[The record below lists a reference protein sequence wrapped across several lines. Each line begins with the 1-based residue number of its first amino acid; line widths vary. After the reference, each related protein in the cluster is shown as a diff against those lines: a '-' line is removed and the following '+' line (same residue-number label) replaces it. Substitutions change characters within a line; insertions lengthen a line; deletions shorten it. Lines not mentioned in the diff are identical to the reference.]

1 MKNERTINP
10 VSDTDFSPGAGEP
23 GVVHVGGL
31 AFERRVVFDAD
42 RGGADPGDGAGALPR
57 AIGNWRRAYALV
69 IGVLAADVVLLWLLG
84 QVYG

>member
-23 GVVHVGGL
+23 G
-31 AFERRVVFDAD
+31 VVFDAD